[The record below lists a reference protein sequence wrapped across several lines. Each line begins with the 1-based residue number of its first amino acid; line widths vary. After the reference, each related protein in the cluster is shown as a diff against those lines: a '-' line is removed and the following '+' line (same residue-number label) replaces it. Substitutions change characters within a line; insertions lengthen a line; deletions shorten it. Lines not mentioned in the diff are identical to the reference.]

1 MADTACATETA
12 DAAYK
17 RKVEAVFR
25 AAFPSGYVDVSEGYH
40 GRLHVLVVSRDFDG
54 LTERE
59 KEARLWEVARQGL
72 PEDTTG
78 ISLLIGYSP
87 DELK

>member
-1 MADTACATETA
+1 MVDETF
-12 DAAYK
+12 K
-17 RKVEAVFR
+17 NSVTQIFR
-25 AAFPSGYVDVSEGYH
+25 VAFPDGYVDVSEGYH
-40 GRLHVLVVSRDFDG
+40 DRLHVLVVSRDFDG

-59 KEARLWEVARQGL
+59 KQTRLWEIARREL
-72 PEDTTG
+72 AEKTTG

>member
-1 MADTACATETA
+1 MVDETFKNSVA
-12 DAAYK
+12 KIY
-17 RKVEAVFR
+17 R
-25 AAFPSGYVDVSEGYH
+25 AAFPNGYVDVSEGYH
-40 GRLHVLVVSRDFDG
+40 DRLHVLVVSRDFDG

-59 KEARLWEVARQGL
+59 KQTRLWEIAHREL
-72 PEDTTG
+72 ADKTTG

>member
-1 MADTACATETA
+1 MANETF
-12 DAAYK
+12 K
-17 RKVEAVFR
+17 NKVTGVFR
-25 AAFPSGYVDVSEGYH
+25 AAFPDGYVDVSEGYH

-59 KEARLWEVARQGL
+59 KQARLWEVARQGL
-72 PEDTTG
+72 AEETPE

-87 DELK
+87 EELK

>member
-1 MADTACATETA
+1 MVDETF
-12 DAAYK
+12 K
-17 RKVEAVFR
+17 NKVTQLFR
-25 AAFPSGYVDVSEGYH
+25 AAFPEGYVDVSEGYH
-40 GRLHVLVVSRDFDG
+40 DRLHVLVISRDFDG

-59 KEARLWEVARQGL
+59 KQTRLWEIARREL
-72 PEDTTG
+72 AEKTTE

>member
-1 MADTACATETA
+1 MVNETFKNEVTEIFQT
-12 DAAYK
+12 
-17 RKVEAVFR
+17 
-25 AAFPSGYVDVSEGYH
+25 AFPTGYVDVSEGYH
-40 GRLHVLVVSRDFDG
+40 ERLHVLVVSRDFDG

-59 KEARLWEVARQGL
+59 KQARLWEVARQEL
-72 PEDTTG
+72 ADKTTE